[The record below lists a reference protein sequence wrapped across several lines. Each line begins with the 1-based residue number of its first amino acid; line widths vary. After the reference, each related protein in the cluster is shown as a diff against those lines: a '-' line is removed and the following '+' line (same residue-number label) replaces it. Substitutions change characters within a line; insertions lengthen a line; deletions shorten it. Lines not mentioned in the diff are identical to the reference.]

1 MRVTADELVAALIA
15 KPFHRY
21 DDLAARSPTAPP
33 ATHGLYAWW
42 QVAAALPGIP
52 GTPHPTDPAVE
63 LLYVGTAPK
72 DADSKSNLRNRLGN
86 HHRAAIGSSTF
97 RFDLTALLWEREGW
111 RPGWT
116 DRPKLLGADLAALAA
131 WQRDHLS
138 VQWVE
143 CTAPWDAE
151 RDVVHTMRPPLNRD
165 HNSGHPAY
173 GLVGDA
179 RDALRAAAR
188 ANPL

>member
-1 MRVTADELVAALIA
+1 MTVDELIAALITP
-15 KPFHRY
+15 PFHRY
-21 DDLAARSPTAPP
+21 DDLAAQSPAAPP

-42 QVAAALPGIP
+42 QVAGALPGIP
-52 GTPHPTDPAVE
+52 GTPHPTDPEVE
-63 LLYVGTAPK
+63 LLYVGTAPQ
-72 DADSKSNLRNRLGN
+72 DSDSKSHLRKRLSN

-97 RFDLTALLWEREGW
+97 RFALAALLWEREGW

-116 DRPKLLGADLAALAA
+116 DRPTLLAPDLAALAI

-143 CTAPWDAE
+143 CAAPWDVE
-151 RDVVHTMRPPLNRD
+151 RDIVRAMRPPLNRD
-165 HNSGHPAY
+165 HNLGHPAY
-173 GLVGDA
+173 ALVEDA
-179 RDALRAAAR
+179 RDALRGAAR